1 MNLKTEFT
9 EPECAFFRQQCN
21 FTGEEREIFDMRV
34 KGHHLVEIQQKLC
47 ITESTL
53 NRRIKNIKKKI
64 YKVM

>member
-1 MNLKTEFT
+1 LNLKTEFT

-21 FTGEEREIFDMRV
+21 FTEEERAIFDMRV
-34 KGHHLVEIQQKLC
+34 KGHHLVEIQQRLS
-47 ITESTL
+47 ISEPTL